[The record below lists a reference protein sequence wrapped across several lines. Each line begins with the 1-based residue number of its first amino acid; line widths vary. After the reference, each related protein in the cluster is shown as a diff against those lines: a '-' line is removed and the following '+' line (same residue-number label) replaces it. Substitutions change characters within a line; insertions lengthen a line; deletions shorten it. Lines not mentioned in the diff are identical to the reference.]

1 MQNVESRESEEGLHY
16 LETSKKLTDIRVSEP
31 YWVGSKFGNCVP
43 DDIPETCG
51 VNAESLS
58 IPAKRSNLFCVW
70 LDRALS
76 GR

>member
-1 MQNVESRESEEGLHY
+1 MQNVESRESEEGLHS

-51 VNAESLS
+51 VNA
-58 IPAKRSNLFCVW
+58 
-70 LDRALS
+70 
-76 GR
+76 